1 VVRGKFVVLLA
12 DETAFKAVNNRYRDK
27 FKDATRANPPALR
40 VHGTAITVAGTQ
52 NFGVFPTH
60 NFQQGTFDGW
70 ESIYGETLTRKYLV

>member
-1 VVRGKFVVLLA
+1 MVRGKFVVLLA

-70 ESIYGETLTRKYLV
+70 EFIYGETLTRKYLV